1 MGPKYPSSRS
11 REPVREVRM
20 NLCASL
26 ETAIGQAS
34 GFSLLGNDNPKRSCD
49 HVRNRK
55 QKSGLARGRELHF
68 RTACT
73 AKMSLRNEVENAV
86 ALC

>member
-49 HVRNRK
+49 YVRNRK
-55 QKSGLARGRELHF
+55 QKSGLARGRELHS
-68 RTACT
+68 RTVRT